1 MTLPINDC
9 PHCGCSTFYRNQGGY
24 LWDLI
29 YLYIVETKKSGVKN
43 HCFAQFHS
51 HYGSKKN
58 DILLSLLKIT
68 LESTADVKE
77 EDWEGL
83 DYDGTTTLSNVK
95 NAKNKLQVQ
104 SQSLGL
110 SLEAKEKIENF
121 LDTIIDLADSE
132 KLYLSWG

>member
-1 MTLPINDC
+1 ML
-9 PHCGCSTFYRNQGGY
+9 SGGNN
-24 LWDLI
+24 LQMGLSRRIFMGFDLLV
-29 YLYIVETKKSGVKN
+29 YSGNKEKWCEKSFD
-43 HCFAQFHS
+43 CFAQFHS

-95 NAKNKLQVQ
+95 NAKSKLQVQ

-121 LDTIIDLADSE
+121 LDTIIDLSDSE

>member
-1 MTLPINDC
+1 M
-9 PHCGCSTFYRNQGGY
+9 GF
-24 LWDLI
+24 DLLV
-29 YLYIVETKKSGVKN
+29 YSGNKEKWCEKSFD
-43 HCFAQFHS
+43 CFAQFHS

-132 KLYLSWG
+132 KLYLSLG